1 MRAAYIRVMQAAL
14 VMIMSD
20 VTAENAV
27 TENLQIK

>member
-1 MRAAYIRVMQAAL
+1 MRAAYIRVMQAAF

-27 TENLQIK
+27 TENL

>member
-27 TENLQIK
+27 TEIK